1 MTEADGRLLGMAVAF
16 SREKIAFCK
25 VGDDLSEYDITS
37 EISNL
42 LKTHILV
49 ANDLKNQ
56 LDFFPDAKPENS
68 YDTNLAAYLLSPVQK
83 KFGEEEI
90 AENYASDRKSTRL
103 NSSHASKSRM
113 PSSA

>member
-1 MTEADGRLLGMAVAF
+1 M
-16 SREKIAFCK
+16 
-25 VGDDLSEYDITS
+25 GDDLSEYDITS

-90 AENYASDRKSTRL
+90 AENYASVLMHPYEQFLVNSRKKLPFRERRRGSTL
-103 NSSHASKSRM
+103 L
-113 PSSA
+113 